1 MRIQHRKP
9 ILTAFFILLVFS
21 HPAFGGG
28 SEDEGVRIASVDPE
42 IPSRITV
49 GHIENHPS
57 ASYPVKA
64 AGNQFDGTD
73 TAFADS
79 ERVKEGNVLGFYLRF
94 MGSVL
99 LRSHVVTMIKNP
111 ISSSIRLVNYAID
124 TTKGTLTSIVHEYDG
139 PILPV
144 SKARPMDLDAW
155 EEKLNKI
162 TSGEQY
168 RGSVK
173 FLIDGEDFFSTLI
186 RSIED
191 AEDSVHIRI
200 NIFDTD
206 DYAVKIADLLRER
219 SEEVDVKVLLD
230 EMSSLLNGRQPPE
243 SPVPEDFL
251 FPASIEEHLEK
262 DSNVRVRPIANP
274 WFTSDHTKVIIIDE
288 KKAYI
293 GGMNIGREYRY
304 DWHDMMVELEG
315 PIVGRL
321 NKDFREA
328 WAHQGPTGDL
338 GYAWAYLFRTKKY
351 RGEKDRD
358 DYIDVRPLYTKTGD
372 EEIYRAQIAA
382 IRASRSYIY
391 IENPYFTD
399 DTLLNE
405 IIKARR
411 RGVDVRVV
419 LPAYTDSGLMSDS
432 NLLVANSMIRNGIR
446 VYVYPGMTH
455 LKAAIYDGWAC
466 LGSANLNLLSMRLN
480 QEINIGISDS
490 KTVNRL
496 KRELFE
502 ADFYRSVELTETRDV
517 NLSHYISEVILDMF

>member
-1 MRIQHRKP
+1 MRIQYRKP
-9 ILTAFFILLVFS
+9 ILTALFIVLVTS
-21 HPAFGGG
+21 LPAFGGESG
-28 SEDEGVRIASVDPE
+28 DDGLRIASASPEIPERITAGHIEISPYAPHPDPAAGNVFDGPDTASVDPE
-42 IPSRITV
+42 
-49 GHIENHPS
+49 HKNEEN
-57 ASYPVKA
+57 A
-64 AGNQFDGTD
+64 
-73 TAFADS
+73 
-79 ERVKEGNVLGFYLRF
+79 LGFYLRF
-94 MGSVL
+94 MGSMV
-99 LRSHVVTMIKNP
+99 LRSHVLTMIKNP
-111 ISSSIRLVNYAID
+111 ISSSTRLVNYAID

-139 PILPV
+139 PIPPV
-144 SKARPMDLDAW
+144 SNARPMNLEAW

-162 TSGEQY
+162 TSGERY

-173 FLIDGEDFFSTLI
+173 FLIDGEDFFSPLI
-186 RSIED
+186 RSIQD

-206 DYAVKIADLLRER
+206 DYAVKIADLLKLR

-230 EMSSLLNGRQPPE
+230 DMSSLLNGRQPPE
-243 SPVPEDFL
+243 SAVPEDFTP
-251 FPASIEEHLEK
+251 PASIEKYLEK
-262 DSNVRVRPIANP
+262 DSKVRVRPIANP
-274 WFTSDHTKVIIIDE
+274 WFTSDHTKAIIIDK

-321 NKDFREA
+321 NKDFYEA
-328 WAHQGPTGDL
+328 WAYQGPTGDF
-338 GYAWAYLFRTKKY
+338 GYAWAYLFRTEKY
-351 RGEKDRD
+351 RGEKNRD
-358 DYIDVRPLYTKTGD
+358 DYIDIRPLYTKTGD

-382 IRASRSYIY
+382 IREARSYIY

-480 QEINIGISDS
+480 QEINIGISDRE
-490 KTVNRL
+490 TVNRL

-502 ADFYRSVELTETRDV
+502 ADFNRSVELTDTRDV
-517 NLSHYISEVILDMF
+517 KLSHYISEAILDMF

>member
-1 MRIQHRKP
+1 MTIQYRKP
-9 ILTAFFILLVFS
+9 FLTALFILLVIS
-21 HPAFGGG
+21 RPAFGGE
-28 SEDEGVRIASVDPE
+28 SEDDGLRIASASPE
-42 IPSRITV
+42 IPARITV
-49 GHIENHPS
+49 GHIENHPFDPYPDQ
-57 ASYPVKA
+57 AS
-64 AGNQFDGTD
+64 GNIFDGTD
-73 TAFADS
+73 TASVDPKH
-79 ERVKEGNVLGFYLRF
+79 VKGGNLLGFYLRF

-99 LRSHVVTMIKNP
+99 VRSHVVTLIKNP
-111 ISSSIRLVNYAID
+111 ISSSTRLVNYAID

-139 PILPV
+139 PLPPL
-144 SKARPMDLDAW
+144 SKARPMDLVAW
-155 EEKLNKI
+155 EEKLNEI
-162 TSGEQY
+162 TSGERY

-173 FLIDGEDFFSTLI
+173 FLIDGEDFFPALI
-186 RSIED
+186 RSIQD

-219 SEEVDVKVLLD
+219 SDEVDVKVLLD

-243 SPVPEDFL
+243 SPVPEDFTY
-251 FPASIEEHLEK
+251 PASIEEYMER
-262 DSNVRVRPIANP
+262 DSKVHIRPIANP
-274 WFTSDHTKVIIIDE
+274 WFTSDHTKAIIIDK

-338 GYAWAYLFRTKKY
+338 GYALAYLFRTEKY
-351 RGEKDRD
+351 RGEKNRD
-358 DYIDVRPLYTKTGD
+358 DYIDIRPLYTKTGD

-382 IRASRSYIY
+382 IRASTSYIY

-480 QEINIGISDS
+480 QEMNIGISDPE
-490 KTVNRL
+490 TVNRL

-502 ADFYRSVELTETRDV
+502 TDFNRSVELTETRDV